1 MSLSSLKIRTLTGI
15 VFIAV
20 MISAILIHPYVLTV
34 LFGLIA
40 FSSALEFIKLC
51 NNKSTFS
58 ISQELTGLMSALVF
72 VLICSIGY
80 NVLPEQYLWLLLL
93 VLPIQMCV
101 EMYRKTEN
109 SLSNVVGGFF
119 AVAYSTVPFAL
130 LSNIRLETVGGV
142 SGAYFIL
149 SYFVL
154 IWIHDSGAYLVGS
167 TFGKRRLFERISPK
181 KSWEGLFGGLT
192 FSLLASYFI
201 NDYFQFMPMLN
212 WLILILMVII
222 TANLGDLAES
232 MLKRSVGV
240 KDSGNILPG
249 HGGLLDRFDAVL
261 YSAPFVF
268 IYLQLI

>member
-1 MSLSSLKIRTLTGI
+1 MSLSSLKTRILTGI

-20 MISAILIHPYVLTV
+20 MVSAILIHPYVLSV

-51 NNKSTFS
+51 NKKNSFS
-58 ISQELTGLMSALVF
+58 ISQELTGLMSVLVF
-72 VLICSIGY
+72 VLICSVGY
-80 NVLPEQYLWLLLL
+80 NVLSKQYLCLLLL
-93 VLPIQMCV
+93 VLPIQMGV
-101 EMYRKTEN
+101 ELYRKTEN
-109 SLSNVVGGFF
+109 ALSNVVGGFF
-119 AVAYSTVPFAL
+119 AIAYSTLPFAL
-130 LSNIRLETVGGV
+130 LSNIRLETVGEV
-142 SGAYFIL
+142 SGAYFVL

-167 TFGKRRLFERISPK
+167 TFGKHRLFERISPK
-181 KSWEGLFGGLT
+181 KTWEGLFGGLS

-212 WLILILMVII
+212 WLILILIVII

-232 MLKRSVGV
+232 MLKRNVGV

-261 YSAPFVF
+261 FSAPFVF